1 MWIHV
6 VPLQNLP
13 IKIYAKIFLVINFS
27 QFWTYPPAHSKSVN
41 KNICSVKIK
50 QDKFGKK
57 TKYLSTPPIF
67 LHPYSTIMHYLR
79 QQPHL
84 CPPNCTLKP
93 PFKFPSPN
101 SLFTVQLKLLK
112 KHISF
117 QWELRGAGGEKG
129 EEREEA
135 WEGGRGLVGD
145 IWPGERTALAQTV
158 GGEGRGQAWMGQ
170 DGPSGAR
177 MCPRGDWAC
186 LATGALHGPHRS
198 YNEWIKWGN
207 VE

>member
-6 VPLQNLP
+6 VPLQNSP
-13 IKIYAKIFLVINFS
+13 IEIYAKIFLVINFS
-27 QFWTYPPAHSKSVN
+27 QFWTYSPAHSKSVN

-57 TKYLSTPPIF
+57 TKYLSTPLIV
-67 LHPYSTIMHYLR
+67 LHPYSTILDYLL

-93 PFKFPSPN
+93 PFKFLSPN

-112 KHISF
+112 KRISF
-117 QWELRGAGGEKG
+117 QCELRGAGGEKG

-135 WEGGRGLVGD
+135 WEGGGGSAGD
-145 IWPGERTALAQTV
+145 IWPGERTALAQAV
-158 GGEGRGQAWMGQ
+158 GKEGRGQAWMGQ
-170 DGPSGAR
+170 DGPSGGQ
-177 MCPRGDWAC
+177 MCPRGDWAS
-186 LATGALHGPHRS
+186 LATGAPGRGCPAWPPPILFIING
-198 YNEWIKWGN
+198 
-207 VE
+207 